1 MNSTN
6 DAAIGGALECV
17 CLPNTISISIS
28 VIGIVLPLL
37 ISEILPFCP
46 CPDNGILHA
55 IKLRLGRN
63 STSVKNVEKS
73 KDELSNTD
81 GDSSESD
88 KTYSQKATCMC

>member
-6 DAAIGGALECV
+6 EAAIGGALECV
-17 CLPNTISISIS
+17 CSPNTISIAIS

-55 IKLRLGRN
+55 LKLRLGRN
-63 STSVKNVEKS
+63 NTSVTNADKS
-73 KDELSNTD
+73 KEELSNTD
-81 GDSSESD
+81 SEGN
-88 KTYSQKATCMC
+88 KTDSQKATCMC